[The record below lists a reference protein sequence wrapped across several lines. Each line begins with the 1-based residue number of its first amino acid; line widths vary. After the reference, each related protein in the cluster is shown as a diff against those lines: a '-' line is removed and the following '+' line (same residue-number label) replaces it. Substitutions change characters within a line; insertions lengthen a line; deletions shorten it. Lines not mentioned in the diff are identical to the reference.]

1 MNSDMFVLWVKEK
14 LIPVFEQQYLGK
26 TMVLVA
32 DNAPHHHKR
41 VIGSLVSVSKKKI
54 VDMMVEHSVEYI
66 DLPLTGKRMELVGDK
81 VEDRGDCIRIQ
92 FDPEEQ
98 NKRARARDP
107 RIANG
112 EELKVALVN
121 YLRDNK
127 PEMLECKVEKF
138 LHDKGFKVIWTP
150 PYCPDLQPIKL
161 FWAAGK
167 NHAALYSFLGR
178 TMKETV
184 SHLREGWYGNEWDLP
199 IGHSRRKYP
208 VNCYKLFLTSLEYA
222 ATKSVPLCKG
232 ISGTIGNLVVDG
244 TYQEDPVAFPIEALV
259 IDLTKE
265 D

>member
-1 MNSDMFVLWVKEK
+1 L
-14 LIPVFEQQYLGK
+14 
-26 TMVLVA
+26 
-32 DNAPHHHKR
+32 
-41 VIGSLVSVSKKKI
+41 
-54 VDMMVEHSVEYI
+54 
-66 DLPLTGKRMELVGDK
+66 
-81 VEDRGDCIRIQ
+81 
-92 FDPEEQ
+92 DPEEQ
-98 NKRARARDP
+98 NKRAGARYP

-112 EELKVALVN
+112 EELKVAFVS

-150 PYCPDLQPIKL
+150 PYCPDLQPIEL

-167 NHAALYSFLGR
+167 NHSALYYFLGR

-199 IGHSRRKYP
+199 IGHSHRKYP
-208 VNCYKLFLTSLEYA
+208 VNCCKLFLTSLEYA
-222 ATKSVPLCKG
+222 ATKFVPLCKV

-244 TYQEDPVAFPIEALV
+244 TYQEDPVAFPIDALV